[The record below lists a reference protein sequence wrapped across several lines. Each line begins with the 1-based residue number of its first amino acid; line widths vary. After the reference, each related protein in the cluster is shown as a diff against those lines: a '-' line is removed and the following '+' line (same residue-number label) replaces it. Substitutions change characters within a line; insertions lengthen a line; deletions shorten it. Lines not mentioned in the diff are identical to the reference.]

1 MKKNLNASFY
11 FLDMPSN
18 KEKLINSVCRRR
30 IHSALG
36 NTGHLIIK
44 NKFLD
49 TLAKKLSP
57 IFNLNYFHDRD

>member
-1 MKKNLNASFY
+1 
-11 FLDMPSN
+11 MPSN